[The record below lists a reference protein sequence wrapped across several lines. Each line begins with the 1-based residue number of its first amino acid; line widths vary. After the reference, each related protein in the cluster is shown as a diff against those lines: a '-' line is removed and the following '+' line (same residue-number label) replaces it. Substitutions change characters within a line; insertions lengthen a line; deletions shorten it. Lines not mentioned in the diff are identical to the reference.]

1 MWWVLVAEDIPD
13 KILIEQIATQK
24 ALVQGL
30 KSSLVPG
37 CENAIKTNSKF
48 LYHRLYA
55 HRRNDGLFL

>member
-1 MWWVLVAEDIPD
+1 MLVAEDIHD
-13 KILIEQIATQK
+13 LILIEQIATQK

-30 KSSLVPG
+30 KSLLVPG
-37 CENAIKTNSKF
+37 CENAIKTNSNL